1 MRKLFLHAGF
11 AKCGSTSL
19 QAALSVAPG
28 IVFPKAG
35 NHGGEHL
42 ALALALRG
50 IDDWTR
56 QFFDEAWVAEGLAG
70 IMRDIRAG
78 SQTVVLSSE
87 RLAALTEDEI
97 ARLQSLFPD
106 FTIAVILVRRDLE
119 RYLSSTWRH
128 AVFRHDFGESYD
140 AFRERF
146 RSFRFDDAG
155 VRFGRHFP
163 VHEVDMDAP
172 GYAAALG
179 TLIGTTLEIPRANV
193 GVPMG
198 LAVLLQQTH
207 ALLGTAEFTRR
218 FDARTKAGMLAVWT
232 GEKTVR
238 IDPMTAP
245 LF

>member
-28 IVFPKAG
+28 IVFPKSG

-50 IDDWTR
+50 VDDWTR
-56 QFFDEAWVAEGLAG
+56 QFFDEAWAAEGLAG
-70 IMRDIRAG
+70 IMREIRAD

-87 RLAALTEDEI
+87 RLAALSEAEI
-97 ARLQSLFPD
+97 ARLRALFAD
-106 FTIAVILVRRDLE
+106 FSIEVILVRRDLE

-128 AVFRHDFGESYD
+128 AAFRHDFGESYD
-140 AFRERF
+140 AFRDRF

-155 VRFGRHFP
+155 ARFGQHFK
-163 VHEVDMDAP
+163 VHEYDMDAP
-172 GYAAALG
+172 GHAAALG
-179 TLIGTTLEIPRANV
+179 ALIGTTLVMPRANV

-198 LAVLLQQTH
+198 LATLLQQTH
-207 ALLGTAEFTRR
+207 ARLGTAEFTRR

-232 GEKTVR
+232 GDKTVR